1 MNDFRFA
8 GRSLAKSPGYSAAV
22 VVTLALG
29 IGAAAA
35 IFSVVDQALFRP
47 PPYPHPEQLVV
58 VGYKSK
64 RFDFLPA
71 MLAVQLAAFR
81 EQAKSFASFASL
93 ENRWDNM
100 VYRGQPMGVAIGAV
114 PADYF
119 GNLGVLPLFGRA
131 FVEGEDKPG
140 ADNVVILSHALWR
153 DRFDSDETVV
163 GRRVTIGNVGC
174 QIVGVLPADFRP
186 PDMHYA
192 QIYQPLALT
201 IDPAQPISA
210 RTLWGLGRLRPGVT
224 LAQAQAEL
232 AAIKIEVSAAAA
244 RTLADREPALR
255 PLNYRT
261 QGVTDDKSW
270 TMLAAVSLLYA
281 IACANAT
288 NLMLARVH
296 GRRKELSVRLAIG
309 CSRGGLVRL
318 VLVENSLLM
327 AVAATGGLLVARWIF
342 PALLLLAPSSEIS
355 SLVTKLDWRAVA
367 FCGTLSLFTGLVVS
381 LPAVWRISRA
391 DVTAGLKDGGQAL
404 GESPSLRRI
413 RGSLVVVEAALAV
426 VLLIGAGLMVRTI
439 QRIVQVDRGIDPT
452 NKIGMALT
460 LPAKVYASVEA
471 RQGLSLQLDE
481 RLRRVPGVQ
490 SVAFATVVPLS
501 NMSSTMFLTKGDGTE
516 VRVGPNGVAPSFM
529 RTLGLPFVKGHGF
542 EEARPGDSPVAV
554 ISESL
559 ARQFFGDENPI
570 GRSLTIRQGAA
581 PWEIV
586 GVVRDVLD
594 SVRRS
599 PPPQLYFPIWQLP
612 TGGGTGLTVL
622 LRTNRSMDVALAD
635 GMRRAIYAIDPR
647 IVALPPHEFAQTVAD
662 EVKRERYLLTLL
674 QVLAGLA
681 LLLALLGLFAVMAY
695 SVAQRMG
702 EFGIRMALGAVP
714 AQLFGLVLKR
724 GLVLVGF
731 GIATGCGA
739 AWGLTRLM
747 QSLLY
752 ETSPHDPMV
761 YGIVAI
767 ALGLAAVAGCWVPA
781 RRAMRVDVAKLLRAE

>member
-8 GRSLAKSPGYSAAV
+8 GRSLAKSPGYTVAV
-22 VVTLALG
+22 VLTLALG
-29 IGAAAA
+29 LGAAAA

-47 PPYPHPEQLVV
+47 PPYPNPEQLVV
-58 VGYKSK
+58 VGFKSK

-71 MLAVQLAAFR
+71 MLAVQLATFR
-81 EQAKSFASFASL
+81 ERAKSFTSFVSL
-93 ENRWDNM
+93 EERWDNM
-100 VYRGQPMGVAIGAV
+100 VYRGQPMGVLIGSV

-131 FVEGEDKPG
+131 FVEGEDKAG
-140 ADNVVILSHALWR
+140 SGNVVILSHALWR

-163 GRRVTIGNVGC
+163 GRRITMGNTAY
-174 QIVGVLPADFRP
+174 QIIGVLPADFRP

-192 QIYQPLALT
+192 QIYQPLVLA
-201 IDPAQPISA
+201 IDPAQPIGA
-210 RTLWGLGRLRPGVT
+210 RSLWGLGRMRTGVT

-232 AAIKIEVSAAAA
+232 AAIKIDVSAAGA
-244 RTLADREPALR
+244 RVLADREPVLK
-255 PLNYRT
+255 PLNYRM
-261 QGVTDDKSW
+261 QGVRDDKSW
-270 TMLAAVSLLYA
+270 TMLTAVGLLYA

-309 CSRGGLVRL
+309 CGRGGLLRL
-318 VLVENSLLM
+318 VLVENSLLI
-327 AVAATGGLLVARWIF
+327 ALGTVGGLLVARWIF

-355 SLVTKLDWRAVA
+355 SLVTKLDWRAAA
-367 FCGTLSLFTGLVVS
+367 FCGGLSLFTGLVVS
-381 LPAVWRISRA
+381 LPVLWRLSRA
-391 DVTAGLKDGGQAL
+391 DVAAGLKEATQTL

-413 RGSLVVVEAALAV
+413 RGALVVVEAALAV

-439 QRIVQVDRGIDPT
+439 HRIVQVDRGIDPT
-452 NKIGMALT
+452 NKIGLALT
-460 LPAKVYASVEA
+460 LPPKVYASVDA
-471 RQGLSLQLDE
+471 RQGLSLQLDV
-481 RLRRVPGVQ
+481 RLRGVPGVQ

-501 NMSSTMFLTKGDGTE
+501 NMSSTMFLTKPDGTE
-516 VRVGPNGVAPSFM
+516 VRVSPNGVTPSFM
-529 RTLGLPFVKGHGF
+529 RMLGLPLIKGRGF
-542 EEARPGDSPVAV
+542 EEARPGDSPTAV

-570 GRSLTIRQGAA
+570 GRSLVIRQDAP

-586 GVVRDVLD
+586 GVARDVLD

-599 PPPQLYFPIWQLP
+599 PRPQLYFPIWQMP
-612 TGGGTGLTVL
+612 VGGGTGMTVL
-622 LRTNRSMDVALAD
+622 LRTSRAMDVALAD
-635 GMRRAIYAIDPR
+635 GVRRAVYAVDSR
-647 IVALPPHEFAQTVAD
+647 IVALPPHEFAQTVAN
-662 EVKRERYLLTLL
+662 EVKSERYLLTLL

-681 LLLALLGLFAVMAY
+681 LVLALLGLFAVMAY

-714 AQLFGLVLKR
+714 AQLFQLVLMR
-724 GLVLVGF
+724 GLTLAGVGVA
-731 GIATGCGA
+731 IGCA
-739 AWGLTRLM
+739 VASALTRLI

-752 ETSPHDPMV
+752 ETSPHDPWV
-761 YGIVAI
+761 YGGVAI
-767 ALGLAAVAGCWVPA
+767 ALGVAALAGCWVPA

>member
-8 GRSLAKSPGYSAAV
+8 GRSLAKSPGYSVAV
-22 VVTLALG
+22 VLTLALG
-29 IGAAAA
+29 MGAAVA
-35 IFSVVDQALFRP
+35 IFSVVDQTLFRP
-47 PPYPHPEQLVV
+47 PPYPNPDQLVV
-58 VGYKSK
+58 IGYKSK

-71 MLAVQLAAFR
+71 ILPVQLAAFR
-81 EQAKSFASFASL
+81 EQAKSFTSFASL
-93 ENRWDNM
+93 EDRWDNM
-100 VYRGQPMGVAIGAV
+100 VYRGQPTGVAIGAV

-119 GNLGVLPLFGRA
+119 GNLGVLPLLGRT
-131 FVEGEDKPG
+131 FVEGEDKAG

-192 QIYQPLALT
+192 QIYQPLVLT
-201 IDPAQPISA
+201 VDPTQPVSA
-210 RTLWGLGRLRPGVT
+210 RSLWGLGRLRPGVT

-232 AAIKIEVSAAAA
+232 AAIKINVSAAGA

-270 TMLAAVSLLYA
+270 TMVAAVSLLYA

-309 CSRGGLVRL
+309 CGRGGLVRL

-327 AVAATGGLLVARWIF
+327 ALAALSGLLIARWIF
-342 PALLLLAPSSEIS
+342 PALVLLAPSSEIG
-355 SLVTKLDWRAVA
+355 SLATKLDWRASA
-367 FCGTLSLFTGLVVS
+367 FCGALSLFTGLVVS
-381 LPAVWRISRA
+381 LPAVWRLSRA
-391 DVTAGLKDGGQAL
+391 DVAAGLKDGAQAL
-404 GESPSLRRI
+404 GESPSLRRM

-439 QRIVQVDRGIDPT
+439 QRIVHVDRGIDPT
-452 NKIGMALT
+452 NKVGMALT
-460 LPAKVYASVEA
+460 LPPKVYASVEA

-481 RLRRVPGVQ
+481 RLRGVPGVQ

-516 VRVGPNGVAPSFM
+516 LRVSPNGVAPNFM
-529 RTLGLPFVKGHGF
+529 RMLGLPLVKGRGF
-542 EEARPGDSPVAV
+542 EDARPGDAPVVV

-570 GRSLTIRQGAA
+570 GRPLVIRQDAA
-581 PWEIV
+581 PWEVV

-599 PPPQLYFPIWQLP
+599 PRPQLYFPTWQLP
-612 TGGGTGLTVL
+612 VGGGTGMTVL
-622 LRTNRSMDVALAD
+622 LRTSRSMDVPLAD
-635 GMRRAIYAIDPR
+635 GMRRAVYAIDPR
-647 IVALPPHEFAQTVAD
+647 IVALPPHEFAQTVAN
-662 EVKRERYLLTLL
+662 EVKNERYLLTLL

-681 LLLALLGLFAVMAY
+681 LVLALLGLFAVMAY

-714 AQLFGLVLKR
+714 AQLFRLVLIR
-724 GLVLVGF
+724 GLVLAGSGVA
-731 GIATGCGA
+731 IGCAA

-752 ETSPHDPMV
+752 ETSPHDPVV

-767 ALGLAAVAGCWVPA
+767 TLVVAAMAGCWVPA